1 VSRAADERSRIL
13 GGALALGAIIA
24 GLLFLYGVLRGS
36 YLALALPV
44 AAVTLFV
51 LGLVAWI
58 GWTIATVQVEADE
71 SPPPAPPPPEDGP
84 GGPESGGPG
93 PVAR

>member
-1 VSRAADERSRIL
+1 
-13 GGALALGAIIA
+13 
-24 GLLFLYGVLRGS
+24 
-36 YLALALPV
+36 
-44 AAVTLFV
+44 V